1 MQSMRRNE
9 MNDKEEMIIVE
20 DNPDLIV
27 INQLPI
33 ISEQLDK
40 VKDEIKRRTAF
51 ADTVTAVSYTHLDVY
66 KRQGKS

>member
-1 MQSMRRNE
+1 

-33 ISEQLDK
+33 ISERLDK

-51 ADTVTAVSYTHLDVY
+51 RYRNSIG
-66 KRQGKS
+66 GKQTGNQKNTCGYECRKVKT

>member
-1 MQSMRRNE
+1 

-33 ISEQLDK
+33 ISERLDK

-51 ADTVTAVSYTHLDVY
+51 ADTVTV
-66 KRQGKS
+66 

>member
-1 MQSMRRNE
+1 

-33 ISEQLDK
+33 ISERLDK
-40 VKDEIKRRTAF
+40 VKDEIKRRQKNTCGYECRKVK
-51 ADTVTAVSYTHLDVY
+51 T
-66 KRQGKS
+66 